1 MSGGSSAGSDSKK
14 AAEVQAQSQREA
26 LDYLKQTERLPQA
39 YREGALQGLGSEY
52 GFTTDSSGNIVQ
64 DGSSIS
70 DRAMSS
76 PFYTN
81 AVKVGEEAVL
91 RNASATGGLR
101 SGNAQDALAQANQ
114 NAYLASYTNQLSGLQ
129 GMAQLPS
136 NANNIAASMSGIG
149 QTLAQGIIG
158 GAQSNAAASQ
168 NNFNNAAGA
177 AQLGMQGY
185 ETFSDERLKDEIV
198 QIGEDNGHK
207 VFEWLW
213 NEAAAALGLFGRS
226 SGVIAQ
232 LVEKTH
238 PEAVREVSGYKCVN
252 YGMIGVEPH
261 GL

>member
-1 MSGGSSAGSDSKK
+1 MSGGGDAGKDSKK
-14 AAEVQAQSQREA
+14 AAEVQAKSQREA

-52 GFTTDSSGNIVQ
+52 GFTTDSSGNIVP

-149 QTLAQGIIG
+149 QTLGQGIIG
-158 GAQSNAAASQ
+158 GAQSAAAAGQ

-185 ETFSDERLKDEIV
+185 ETFSDERLKNEIV
-198 QIGEDNGHK
+198 LVGKLNGHN
-207 VFEWLW
+207 VYRWLW
-213 NEAAAALGLFGRS
+213 NEAAAALGLLGRS

-232 LVEKTH
+232 EVEQTH
-238 PEAVREVSGYKCVN
+238 PQAVTERRGFKCVN
-252 YGMIGVEPH
+252 YGMIGVDPH
-261 GL
+261 GI

>member
-1 MSGGSSAGSDSKK
+1 MSSGGGSSGESKK
-14 AAEVQAQSQREA
+14 AAEVQAKSQREA

-52 GFTTDSSGNIVQ
+52 GFTTDASGNIVP

-70 DRAMSS
+70 DRAMAS

-81 AVKVGEEAVL
+81 AVKVGEESVL

-101 SGNAQDALAQANQ
+101 SGNVQDALAQTNQ

-149 QTLAQGIIG
+149 QTLAQGIVG
-158 GAQSNAAASQ
+158 GAQSSAAASQ

-185 ETFSDERLKDEIV
+185 ETFSDIRLKTDIQLV
-198 QIGEDNGHK
+198 GQKSGHK
-207 VFEWLW
+207 LYNWMW
-213 NEAAAALGLFGRS
+213 NEAAAAMGLYGRS

-232 LVEKTH
+232 EVEKTH
-238 PEAVREVSGYKCVN
+238 PEAVREVSGFKCVN
-252 YGMIGVEPH
+252 YSMIGVDAH